1 MKGGSAPLSVLAIV
15 LAGVIRADSQ
25 ERGKP
30 SSFFHTSDRC
40 MACHNGLVTETGED
54 VSIGTEWRASM
65 MANSSRDPYWQ
76 AAVRRE
82 TMDHPKA
89 KAAIEDM
96 CSTCHMPMARFTAR
110 TQGREGEIFAHL
122 PVTRAETE
130 DERLAAD
137 GVSCAVCHGIQPEG
151 LGTEESF
158 TGGFVVDTASPWDS
172 RPIFGPFE
180 IDHGLAAIMRSA
192 TGFVPTQAPHVQ
204 SSELCATCHTLFTEA
219 LGPNG
224 ELLGRLPEQ
233 VPYLEW
239 RHSGYRDE
247 QTCQSCHMPLVAT
260 DTPIASVLGEPR
272 AGFSRHVFRG
282 GNFFM
287 LKMLN
292 RYRVELGVT
301 AGPQEL
307 DTAASLT
314 VEHLQSSSAV
324 IRLSRA
330 DLAAGR
336 LDVEVAVENLGGHKL
351 PTAYPSRRAWLHVT
365 VRDGGGRLVFE
376 SGRLDE
382 SGAIDGND
390 NDDDPSRYEPHYTAI
405 TRPDEVQIY
414 EAIMVDSEGRVTTGL
429 ASGLRFVKD
438 NRILP
443 RGFDKGTADDDVA
456 VRGRALE
463 DPDFSG
469 EGDRV
474 RYAVDVSGARGP
486 FHVEAELWYQPIA
499 YRWARNL
506 ASYDSFETQ
515 RFVTYY
521 ESMSELSGVVLARS
535 EANVPGAGR
544 PN

>member
-1 MKGGSAPLSVLAIV
+1 MSLLFLAIV
-15 LAGVIRADSQ
+15 LAGAVRAGSQ
-25 ERGKP
+25 ERGEP

-40 MACHNGLVTETGED
+40 MACHNGLVTEAGED
-54 VSIGTEWRASM
+54 VSIGTDWRASM
-65 MANSSRDPYWQ
+65 MSNSSRDPYWQ

-82 TMDHPKA
+82 TLDHPKA
-89 KAAIEDM
+89 KAAIEDT

-130 DERLAAD
+130 EERLAAD
-137 GVSCAVCHGIQPEG
+137 GVSCAVCHGIQEER

-180 IDHGLAAIMRSA
+180 IDHGLATIMRSA
-192 TGFVPTQAPHVQ
+192 TGFQPTQAPHIQ

-219 LGPNG
+219 LGPNDKV
-224 ELLGRLPEQ
+224 LGRLPEQ

-239 RHSGYRDE
+239 RHSAYRDE
-247 QTCQSCHMPLVAT
+247 QTCQSCHMPLVTT

-287 LKMLN
+287 IKMLN
-292 RYRVELGVT
+292 RYRAELGVT
-301 AGPQEL
+301 AAPQEL
-307 DTAASLT
+307 DREASHT
-314 VEHLQSSSAV
+314 IEHLQSSSAV
-324 IRLSRA
+324 VSFSRA

-365 VRDGGGRLVFE
+365 VRDGGRRLVFE

-390 NDDDPSRYEPHYTAI
+390 NDDDPSHYEPHYTAI

-429 ASGLRFVKD
+429 VSGLRFVKD

-443 RGFDKGTADDDVA
+443 KGFDKGSADDAVA

-463 DPDFSG
+463 DPDFTG

-474 RYAVDVSGARGP
+474 RYEVDVSGARGP

-515 RFVTYY
+515 RFVRYY

-535 EANVPGAGR
+535 EASVPGAGR
-544 PN
+544 PD

>member
-1 MKGGSAPLSVLAIV
+1 MALFFLAVV
-15 LAGVIRADSQ
+15 LAGAVRAGSQ
-25 ERGKP
+25 ERGGP

-40 MACHNGLVTETGED
+40 MACHNGLVTAAGED
-54 VSIGTEWRASM
+54 VSIGTDWRASM
-65 MANSSRDPYWQ
+65 MANASRDPYWQ

-82 TMDHPKA
+82 TMDHPQA
-89 KAAIEDM
+89 KAAIEDT

-110 TQGREGEIFAHL
+110 AQGREGEVFAHL

-130 DERLAAD
+130 EERLAAD
-137 GVSCAVCHGIQPEG
+137 GVSCAVCHGIKQEG

-158 TGGFVVDTASPWDS
+158 VGGFVVDTESPWDS
-172 RPIFGPFE
+172 RPIFGPFQ
-180 IDHGLAAIMRSA
+180 IDPGLATIMRSA
-192 TGFVPTQAPHVQ
+192 TGFQPSEAPHIQ

-224 ELLGRLPEQ
+224 EVLGRLPEQ

-239 RHSGYRDE
+239 RHSAYRDE
-247 QTCQSCHMPLVAT
+247 QTCQNCHMPLVAT

-292 RYRVELGVT
+292 RYRAELGV
-301 AGPQEL
+301 AAEPHEL
-307 DTAASLT
+307 DTTARRT
-314 VEHLQSSSAV
+314 IEHLQTSSAIV
-324 IRLSRA
+324 GFSRA
-330 DLAAGR
+330 DVAAGR

-365 VRDGGGRLVFE
+365 VRDGSGGIVFE

-382 SGAIDGND
+382 SGAIEGND
-390 NDDDPSRYEPHYTAI
+390 NDADPSRYEPHYTTI
-405 TRPDEVQIY
+405 RLPGEVQIY
-414 EAIMVDSEGRVTTGL
+414 EAIMADSEGGVTTGL
-429 ASGLRFVKD
+429 VSGVRFVKD

-443 RGFDKGTADDDVA
+443 RGFDKGTADDEVA
-456 VRGRALE
+456 VRGGAFE
-463 DPDFSG
+463 DPDFTG
-469 EGDRV
+469 DGDRV
-474 RYAVDVSGARGP
+474 RYEVDVSGARGP

-515 RFVTYY
+515 RFVSYY

-535 EANVPGAGR
+535 QTSVRSAE
-544 PN
+544 

>member
-1 MKGGSAPLSVLAIV
+1 
-15 LAGVIRADSQ
+15 
-25 ERGKP
+25 
-30 SSFFHTSDRC
+30 
-40 MACHNGLVTETGED
+40 MACHNGLVTEAGED

-89 KAAIEDM
+89 KAVIEDT

-130 DERLAAD
+130 EERLAAD
-137 GVSCAVCHGIQPEG
+137 GVSCAVCHGIQQER

-180 IDHGLAAIMRSA
+180 IDDGLATIMRSA
-192 TGFVPTQAPHVQ
+192 TGFVPTQAPHIQ

-224 ELLGRLPEQ
+224 EVLGRLPEQ

-239 RHSGYRDE
+239 RHSAYRDE
-247 QTCQSCHMPLVAT
+247 QSCQSCHMPLVAT
-260 DTPIASVLGEPR
+260 DTPIVSVLGEPR

-301 AGPQEL
+301 AGSSEL
-307 DTAASLT
+307 DSEASRT
-314 VEHLQSSSAV
+314 IEHLQTRSAV
-324 IRLSRA
+324 VRLSRA
-330 DLAAGR
+330 DLTAGR
-336 LDVEVAVENLGGHKL
+336 LDVEVTVENLGGHKL

-365 VRDGGGRLVFE
+365 VRDGGGRMVFE
-376 SGRLDE
+376 SGRLDA

-390 NDDDPSRYEPHYTAI
+390 NDGDPSRYEPHYTQI

-429 ASGLRFVKD
+429 VSGLRFVKD

-443 RGFDKGTADDDVA
+443 RGFDKRTAHDDVA
-456 VRGRALE
+456 VRGAALE

-474 RYAVDVSGARGP
+474 RYEVDVSGAQGP
-486 FHVEAELWYQPIA
+486 FQVEAELWYQPIA
-499 YRWARNL
+499 SRWARNL

-535 EANVPGAGR
+535 ETSVSSPE
-544 PN
+544 